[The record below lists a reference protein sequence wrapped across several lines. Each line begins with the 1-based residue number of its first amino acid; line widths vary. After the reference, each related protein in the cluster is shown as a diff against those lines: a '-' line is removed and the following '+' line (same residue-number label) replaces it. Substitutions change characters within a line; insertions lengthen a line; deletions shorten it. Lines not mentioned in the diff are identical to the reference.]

1 MIEEIVPML
10 SPTTI
15 LRPIDDS
22 ASLTEESLA
31 RIGSLGVIAAGLMA
45 LLVFAL

>member
-1 MIEEIVPML
+1 ML

-15 LRPIDDS
+15 LRPTDAPPS
-22 ASLTEESLA
+22 MAEESLA
-31 RIGSLGVIAAGLMA
+31 RLGSLGVIAAGMMA